1 VKRNPLRR
9 PGILALAA
17 IVTLGACADAIVGPR
32 ARADNA
38 AIFDEVWKQ
47 FDLHYSYFSLKR
59 VDWDSLGA
67 QFRPRAL
74 AAGSDA
80 ELAATLG
87 EMMNTLG
94 DPHVSLSMGEN
105 GTSLRYLT
113 PWERSEPRFNE
124 SVVSDIYVRDLRA
137 TSGGR
142 IRFGTAAP
150 GIGYI
155 RIPSFSG
162 SAGEVDEAVAALA
175 GVESLVLDLRANG
188 GGGNRLAI
196 AMAGRFVQERRLY
209 AWVKLRNGPSRTDFT
224 DFIAQYVAP
233 AGRQFTGRVA
243 VLTDRRTMS
252 SAEDFVLA
260 IRTRAGVT
268 VVGDTT
274 AGASGGPVTREL
286 ANGWTYQLSEWMEFT
301 LEKRLFEEVG
311 LAPDIVAR
319 PGTAGAGAG
328 ALNDPTPRDAAL
340 DAALAALR
348 GVR

>member
-1 VKRNPLRR
+1 M
-9 PGILALAA
+9 A
-17 IVTLGACADAIVGPR
+17 LGACSDAIVGPR
-32 ARADNA
+32 ARTDNA

-47 FDLHYSYFSLKR
+47 FDLHYSYFGIKQ

-67 QFRPRAL
+67 HFRPRAV
-74 AAGSDA
+74 AATNDS
-80 ELAATLG
+80 ELAGTLS
-87 EMMNTLG
+87 EMMNALA
-94 DPHVSLSMGEN
+94 DPHVALTTGVN
-105 GTSLRYLT
+105 GASLRYLT
-113 PWERSEPRFNE
+113 PWERNEARFSE
-124 SVVSDIYVRDLRA
+124 SVVAEFYVRDLRA

-162 SAGEVDEAVAALA
+162 AGSAGELDEAIAALPGA
-175 GVESLVLDLRANG
+175 ESIVLDLRANS
-188 GGGNRLAI
+188 GGGNQLAI
-196 AMAGRFVQERRLY
+196 SMAGRFVQERRLF
-209 AWVKLRNGPSRTDFT
+209 AWVKLRNGPRRSDFS
-224 DFIAQYVAP
+224 DFIAQYVSP
-233 AGRQFTGRVA
+233 AGRRFSGRVA

-260 IRTRAGVT
+260 LRTRAGVT

-301 LEKRLFEEVG
+301 PDKRLFEQVG
-311 LAPDIVAR
+311 LAPDIAAR
-319 PGTAGAGAG
+319 PGAATGSANVSSGSGG
-328 ALNDPTPRDAAL
+328 ERDAAL

-348 GVR
+348 AGN